1 VLDDL
6 EKTIGRTDNDGGVTM
21 RIVARMLTW
30 MSESRAPNMT
40 LATANDLESMGE
52 LADIIT
58 RRGRLDRIFFVD
70 VPHRRA
76 RQALFERLLSPL
88 GAKEMDFE
96 ELAARSE
103 RFSGA
108 DIEGVV
114 RDARAEAAANKK
126 PVTMPDLLEQIRRH
140 RVRALASYE
149 RFSRVRQWARLNAEM
164 AGPGDESE

>member
-1 VLDDL
+1 LGMSTDSHPNHKAGVVVVLDEL

-30 MSESRAPNMT
+30 MSESRAPNMM

-76 RQALFERLLSPL
+76 RQALFERLLPSQ
-88 GAKEMDFE
+88 GAKEKWDFE

-114 RDARAEAAANKK
+114 RDARAEASANQRI
-126 PVTMPDLLEQIRRH
+126 VTTSDLLEQIRRH
-140 RVRALASYE
+140 RV
-149 RFSRVRQWARLNAEM
+149 
-164 AGPGDESE
+164 